1 VTFIKG
7 AMKDVLISSTTSSS
21 NDLFAPKS
29 LTTECV
35 LSSNE
40 ISYSLKSLIDTEA
53 ADYSFI
59 DELTAQNVCDHLQ
72 IEPLP
77 LTKPKP
83 IRGFDGHYAKKLI
96 THAIYSNLTVQDHMK
111 RSVPMLI
118 TRLDQ
123 HQMILGKTW
132 MNKIEVTIDM
142 RDDRLQFS
150 SSEAHIKGSTK
161 AHSTVLPSKKIAI
174 EQKSS
179 APTQI
184 LKRSTPSVVIRLS
197 EKSSSFSKIVE
208 PSNSV
213 NFASPSGSMNIA
225 MIEAAAYRSLAKRSN
240 VTTFAII
247 VTEIDRLLK
256 TARNKLED
264 VNLQELSHEEA
275 LKEVKAKLSSEY
287 HDYLDV
293 FDRAMADQLFSH
305 RLYDH
310 KIELIGEGTSP
321 RSRLYHMSDYKL
333 QKVKNYLIEHLNK
346 DFISS
351 SSASYASLILF
362 VEKKD
367 NSLRFCVDYRK
378 LNALTKR
385 NRYSL
390 PLIDE
395 TLARIQDSR
404 YLTRLNIIAAFNKLH
419 MHSSSEDLTTFIISF
434 DFYKYHV
441 MPFRLINGS
450 TFYQHYMND
459 VLFDY
464 LHQFCQAY
472 LDDIIIYSKTL
483 KKHKRHV
490 RLVLHRLRE
499 TGLQM
504 NINKCEFHVQ
514 KIFFLRLLL
523 FIEELK
529 MNSRKVQAVVE
540 WPTSTNLTQVQFFVD
555 FCNFYRRFIKDF
567 SKIVRSLIRL
577 TQKKVIFEWD
587 QACQTTFDHMKKRM
601 TEVSILRHFDQN
613 RETILE
619 TDSFD
624 YVNDDILSQYDD
636 EETLHPMIYYS
647 KNLSLAECNYEIYDK
662 KLLAIIRAFKH
673 WRPELKLTE
682 LLIKMFTDH
691 QALTS
696 LMKDKELSRRQMRWI
711 QKLID
716 FNFKIMY
723 RSGKQNIKVDALTR
737 RVDSVPRSPENE
749 RCRYQ
754 RTTILTPNRM
764 KIADLEEKENDEPIY
779 RLILEANRINENCIL
794 LREVVLKDEAQYEG
808 TKLRDCRVQNEILY
822 RDDLLWVS
830 SDEHLQMKL
839 IREVHDQPSI
849 DHPGI
854 LRTMKVIR
862 RYYYWPSMRKTIDRY
877 IRNCY
882 ICQRSKASRDK
893 FNELLHS
900 LLILE
905 QRWKDIVMNFI
916 IDLSSSEGKN
926 VILTVICRLSKK
938 RHYIPC
944 FTDDEE
950 ITAEKTAE
958 LMLQWIYRIH
968 DLLDFIVSDRGPQFT
983 FILWKSLCKRLG
995 INLRLF
1001 TAYHPQIDDQSE
1013 RVNQNVERYLRSFC
1027 SYMQNDWAKLLSMT
1041 EFADNNALFSAIFS
1055 IPFFLNKDF
1064 HSRMSFE
1071 PDVIEYKS
1079 SRERLQTAKA
1089 ENISE
1094 NMNKTLK
1101 FARESLAKTR
1111 EQMMKQVN
1119 KHRKEVDYEIESK
1132 MFLNERNIVTARSF
1146 KKLDDKMLDSF
1157 TNLDL
1162 VDSSYKLK
1170 LPESMRVHDV
1180 FHPDLLR
1187 PAVDDLL
1194 PDQKNEPSGS
1204 IVVNDEDEWEI
1215 DDILNSRRYRR
1226 RLQYRVKWNDY
1237 DNDLNWYNA
1246 DGDEFMN
1253 AQEVVDD
1260 FHIRYSNKSR

>member
-1 VTFIKG
+1 MTSTKG
-7 AMKDVLISSTTSSS
+7 VMKDVLISSTTSSS
-21 NDLFAPKS
+21 NDLFAPKP

-77 LTKPKP
+77 LTKFKP
-83 IRGFDGHYAKKLI
+83 IREFDNHYAKKLI
-96 THAIYSNLTVQDHMK
+96 THAIYPNLTVQDHMK

-123 HQMILGKTW
+123 HQMILEKTW
-132 MNKIEVTIDM
+132 MNKIGMTIDM
-142 RDDRLQFS
+142 RDDRLQFP

-161 AHSTVLPSKKIAI
+161 AHSAVLSSKKIAI

-179 APTQI
+179 IPTQI
-184 LKRSTPSVVIRLS
+184 LKRSIPSVATRLS

-213 NFASPSGSMNIA
+213 NFASPFDSMNIA
-225 MIEAAAYRSLAKRSN
+225 MIEAAAYRSLAKRSD

-264 VNLQELSHEEA
+264 VTLQELSHEET

-293 FDRAMADQLFSH
+293 FDRAMTDQLLSH
-305 RLYDH
+305 RFYDH
-310 KIELIGEGTSP
+310 KIELINEKTSS
-321 RSRLYHMSDYKL
+321 RSRLYHMSGYKL
-333 QKVKNYLIEHLNK
+333 QKMKNYLIEHLNK
-346 DFISS
+346 GFISS
-351 SSASYASLILF
+351 SSAPYASLILF

-367 NSLRFCVDYRK
+367 GSLRFCIDYRK

-385 NRYSL
+385 DRYSL
-390 PLIDE
+390 SLIDE
-395 TLARIQDSR
+395 TLARIQGSR
-404 YLTRLNIIAAFNKLH
+404 YLTRLNIIVVFNKLR
-419 MHSSSEDLTTFIISF
+419 MHSSSEDLTIFITSF
-434 DFYKYHV
+434 GFYKYHV
-441 MPFRLINGS
+441 MPFELTNGP

-464 LHQFCQAY
+464 LHQFCQIY

-499 TGLQM
+499 ADLQM

-514 KIFFLRLLL
+514 KIFFLGLLL
-523 FIEELK
+523 FIKGLK
-529 MNSRKVQAVVE
+529 MNLRKVQAVVE
-540 WPTSTNLTQVQFFVD
+540 WSTSTNLTQVQFFVD
-555 FCNFYRRFIKDF
+555 FCNFYRRFIKNF
-567 SKIVRSLIRL
+567 SKIVRSLVRL
-577 TQKKVIFEWD
+577 TQKEVIFEWD
-587 QACQTTFDHMKKRM
+587 QACQTIFDHMKKRM
-601 TEVSILRHFDQN
+601 TEASILRHFDQN

-647 KNLSLAECNYEIYDK
+647 KNLSPAECNYEIYDK
-662 KLLAIIRAFKH
+662 KLLAIIRAFEH
-673 WRPELKLTE
+673 WRPELELTE
-682 LLIKMFTDH
+682 LFIKMFTDH
-691 QALTS
+691 QALTP
-696 LMKDKELSRRQMRWI
+696 LMEDKELSRRQMRWV
-711 QKLID
+711 QKLVD

-723 RSGKQNIKVDALTR
+723 RPGKQNIKVDALTR
-737 RVDSVPRSPENE
+737 RADSVPRSSENE

-764 KIADLEEKENDEPIY
+764 EIADLEEKENDESIY

-794 LREVVLKDEAQYEG
+794 LREAVLKDEAQYED
-808 TKLRDCRVQNEILY
+808 TKLRDCRVQNGILY
-822 RDDLLWVS
+822 RSDLLWVPF
-830 SDEHLQMKL
+830 DEHLQMKL

-849 DHPGI
+849 DHSEI

-862 RYYYWPSMRKTIDRY
+862 RYYYWSSMRKTIDRY

-882 ICQRSKASRDK
+882 ICQRSKTSRNK

-900 LLILE
+900 LFILE

-916 IDLSSSEGKN
+916 IDLPSSEGKN

-938 RHYIPC
+938 RHYISC
-944 FTDDEE
+944 FTDDEG

-968 DLLDFIVSDRGPQFT
+968 GLPDSIVSNRGSQFT

-1001 TAYHPQIDDQSE
+1001 TVYHPQTDGQSE
-1013 RVNQNVERYLRSFC
+1013 RVNQNVERYLRFFC
-1027 SYMQNDWAKLLSMT
+1027 SYMQDDWAKLLLMI
-1041 EFADNNALFSAIFS
+1041 EFADNNALSSVIFS
-1055 IPFFLNKDF
+1055 TPFFLNKGF
-1064 HSRMSFE
+1064 HPRMSFE

-1079 SRERLQTAKA
+1079 SRERLQAAKA
-1089 ENISE
+1089 EDISE

-1119 KHRKEVDYEIESK
+1119 KHRKEVDYEVESK
-1132 MFLNERNIVTARSF
+1132 VFLNKRNIVTARSF
-1146 KKLDDKMLDSF
+1146 KKLDDKMLGSF

-1162 VDSSYKLK
+1162 VDSSYKLE

-1187 PAVDDLL
+1187 SVADDLL
-1194 PDQKNEPSGS
+1194 PGQKNEPSGS
-1204 IVVNDEDEWEI
+1204 IVVNDKDEWEI

-1226 RLQYRVKWNDY
+1226 RLQYRVKWNGY

-1246 DGDEFMN
+1246 DDDEFMN
-1253 AQEVVDD
+1253 AQKIVDD
-1260 FHIRYSNKSR
+1260 FHIRYSNKPR